1 MRRRSRGDGEAVDR
15 GRGDTT
21 VFRAGVGVGVGRGA
35 TYSPIVGSMGT
46 DGAGDDFTAAVCG
59 SGAGGASR
67 RTPATTLIA
76 AITATTTPPPTR
88 RGLRGRRVP
97 ASFAFGPPRCRPVT
111 GPKRT
116 ATPRSDL
123 VGMDKGARSLPASPT
138 L

>member
-1 MRRRSRGDGEAVDR
+1 LRRRSRGDGEAVDR

-76 AITATTTPPPTR
+76 AITATTTPATDEE
-88 RGLRGRRVP
+88 GP
-97 ASFAFGPPRCRPVT
+97 ARPPRPGILRLWSTTMPSRHGTEAYRYPPIRPS
-111 GPKRT
+111 G
-116 ATPRSDL
+116 D
-123 VGMDKGARSLPASPT
+123 G
-138 L
+138 